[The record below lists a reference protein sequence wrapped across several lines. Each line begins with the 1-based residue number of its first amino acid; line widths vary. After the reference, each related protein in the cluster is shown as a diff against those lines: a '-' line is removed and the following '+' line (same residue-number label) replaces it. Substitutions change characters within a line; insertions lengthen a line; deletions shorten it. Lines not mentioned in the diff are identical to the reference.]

1 MIDIPPGVVEYRS
14 APTVR
19 VVTGVAGR
27 GEACRLMVRICRAV
41 VVGRVTGIA
50 ERSGDVVVAVDVA
63 VGTLPRRNRVL
74 SGQRPAGCSMI
85 ERAIHPVDRVVANLA
100 RRRKIGRNVVHR
112 RLRVVVIVLVT
123 THTGGNGDVVIAVDV
138 TIRTLPWRHRV
149 ITGKS
154 PAGCGVIESAVH
166 PVDGVMAELTCRRE
180 VSRDMIHGRGCV
192 VVVLLVATHT
202 GGNSDVVVAVD
213 VTIRALPRWNGMLSG
228 QGPAGCGVIE
238 RAIHPVDRV
247 MALLAGRREIGGD
260 VIHGR
265 RRVVV
270 VLLVTTHTGGDRDVV
285 VVIDVAI
292 RALPRRDGV
301 LTNERESRLRMV
313 EIRRRPTAGGVA
325 DLAGLRDALL
335 HVIGVG
341 GAGVVGQVAR
351 YASRDSNVVIVV
363 LVAIRTLPR
372 RIGVHAGQRKSGLR
386 VIEACRRPT
395 ASGVADLAGLRDALL
410 HMIGVGGAGV
420 VVQVARY
427 ASRDRNVVV
436 VVFVAVRA
444 LPWRHGV
451 HARQRERGLRV
462 IEVCWRPAVGGMA
475 GLAGLSKAQL
485 HVVRIARPCV
495 IVQVARHTGCVSNV
509 VVIVLMAVGALTR
522 RHGMHS
528 GERKAGRRVIKFRIQ
543 PVVEAVAVI
552 AGSWKIAGYV
562 VGISRILE
570 IGRVAAIAVRRHR
583 AVLAQRPA
591 FVASV
596 TIHGRVRSYQWKP
609 IVVLLDLLDLYLPSL
624 DRMTLFAIGA
634 EQSLVDVGVAGR
646 ALGWCIGEDGF
657 DVALR
662 TSHRLVHPPQGILGA
677 IVIEF
682 RYCPNWLPA
691 ERRVAVLARHIQ
703 RAVGTPAISQ
713 RRLGEGRAPV
723 QESQR

>member
-1 MIDIPPGVVEYRS
+1 VIDIPPGVVEYRS

-123 THTGGNGDVVIAVDV
+123 THTGGN
-138 TIRTLPWRHRV
+138 
-149 ITGKS
+149 
-154 PAGCGVIESAVH
+154 
-166 PVDGVMAELTCRRE
+166 
-180 VSRDMIHGRGCV
+180 
-192 VVVLLVATHT
+192 
-202 GGNSDVVVAVD
+202 SDVVVAVD

-247 MALLAGRREIGGD
+247 MALLTGRREIGGD

-292 RALPRRDGV
+292 RTLPRRIGV
-301 LTNERESRLRMV
+301 HAGQRKSGLRV
-313 EIRRRPTAGGVA
+313 IEACRRPTAGGVA

-410 HMIGVGGAGV
+410 HVIGVGGAGV

-583 AVLAQRPA
+583 AVLTQRPA

-596 TIHGRVRSYQWKP
+596 TIHGRVRSHQGKP

-624 DRMTLFAIGA
+624 DGMTLFAIGA
-634 EQSLVDVGVAGR
+634 EQALVDVGVAGR

-657 DVALR
+657 DVTLR

-691 ERRVAVLARHIQ
+691 KRRVAVLARHIQ